1 MAGLVPAMHVFHAW
15 QIRGCPARRPGM
27 TSSEMVDK
35 TKDKRRTVTV
45 KIEGRVQGVYYRA
58 WTYETALS
66 LGLDGWVKNA
76 NDGSVEAVFSG
87 PPAAVEDMLRRCADG
102 PRDAKVSAVKIIGE
116 GGAAPSGFKVI
127 ASDRWH

>member
-1 MAGLVPAMHVFHAW
+1 
-15 QIRGCPARRPGM
+15 
-27 TSSEMVDK
+27 MVDK

-76 NDGSVEAVFSG
+76 SDGSVEAVFSG

-102 PRDAKVSAVKIIGE
+102 PRDARVSAVKIIGE

-127 ASDRWH
+127 ATDRWR